1 MIKALILFNDKY
13 KIKKVNYIET
23 SISLSNLKGLDHE
36 IVIAELAECGYE
48 SFITE
53 EGYVKS
59 YIPETEFDEA
69 TVFNVLGALK
79 IDRTVI
85 INKLIEYQNWNQ
97 QWEADYEPISIDDF
111 CHIRAPFHNKTQGF
125 EHELV
130 IMPKMSFGT
139 GHHQTTRLMIQAMR
153 KIEFKERLVLDI
165 GSGTGVLSILA
176 KKLGAKNVVAI
187 DIDPNATENCKEN
200 IEINQVNQ
208 IICKTS
214 DSSAIEGNFDI
225 ILANINRNVL
235 LKDMSIYANH
245 LNNNGFLLMSGFF
258 QSDNEFI
265 CIEAD
270 KHALKES
277 FRLEC
282 QQWSCLVFNK

>member
-1 MIKALILFNDKY
+1 M
-13 KIKKVNYIET
+13 NYIET
-23 SISLSNLKGLDHE
+23 SISLSNLKGIDPE

-59 YIPETEFDEA
+59 YIPETEFAEA
-69 TVFNVLGALK
+69 TVFNVLGVLK
-79 IDRTVI
+79 IERSAIV
-85 INKLIEYQNWNQ
+85 NKLIEHQNWNQ
-97 QWEADYEPISIDDF
+97 QWESDYEPISIDNF
-111 CHIRAPFHNKTQGF
+111 CHIRAPFHTETQGF

-130 IMPKMSFGT
+130 IIPKMSFGT

-153 KIEFKERLVLDI
+153 KIEFKERLALDV

-176 KKLGAKNVVAI
+176 KKLGAKSVVAI

-200 IEINQVNQ
+200 VAINQVDQ

-235 LKDMSIYANH
+235 LKDISIYANH
-245 LNNNGFLLMSGFF
+245 LNNNGFLLTSGFF
-258 QSDNEFI
+258 ESDNDFI
-265 CIEAD
+265 CIEAHE
-270 KHALKES
+270 HALKES
-277 FRLEC
+277 FRLEY
-282 QQWSCLVFNK
+282 QQWSCLVFSK